1 VIERRLLLSTAV
13 ATALFLHG
21 LVLCCVGSRGVGQEE
36 SGLRAAARTMQM
48 RLVQQS
54 VPRSVPPT
62 SQSQARVESDP
73 APIVRSRPQLREARH
88 DVPAQKPFLSASD
101 LDRPAL
107 PRSAP
112 DTTMLE
118 GVDFSGLPIRLRVF
132 IDETGRV
139 IEARVLQAQEVDEP
153 ALIALRR
160 MLLAT
165 RYIPARR
172 GDAEVASFQDIELV
186 PGKTVEQ

>member
-1 VIERRLLLSTAV
+1 MLERRLVLSAAVTAV
-13 ATALFLHG
+13 AVLHG
-21 LVLCCVGSRGVGQEE
+21 LVLCCVGSRGVGQER
-36 SGLRAAARTMQM
+36 SGFRAATRIVQM

-54 VPRSVPPT
+54 APQSVPAT
-62 SQSQARVESDP
+62 SQSQTRVESDP
-73 APIVRSRPQLREARH
+73 APVVRSRPPPRDAGPVL
-88 DVPAQKPFLSASD
+88 PAQKPFLSASD